1 MRHGAT
7 EGNAGD
13 PPEFRLGDCATQRNL
28 SEAGRDEARR
38 VGARLKAER
47 VPIAQVL
54 TSPWCRCRETAML
67 AFGKAEDWE
76 ALSSTFAMPER
87 ETDFS
92 ERVRKRIGNYST
104 RKAMQGNVVMV
115 THNVNIAALTKLS
128 VAPAEIVVV
137 RPDGC
142 CGLRVVTRIAP
153 PAA

>member
-1 MRHGAT
+1 MRHAAT
-7 EGNAGD
+7 EGTGGD
-13 PPEFRLGDCATQRNL
+13 PMEFRLGDCATQRNL
-28 SEAGRDEARR
+28 SDAGRDEARR
-38 VGARLKAER
+38 VGSRLRAER
-47 VPIAQVL
+47 VPIAQVF

-87 ETDFS
+87 EAQFS

-104 RKAMQGNVVMV
+104 RRMQANVVMV

-142 CGLRVVTRIAP
+142 CGLHVVARIAP
-153 PAA
+153 D